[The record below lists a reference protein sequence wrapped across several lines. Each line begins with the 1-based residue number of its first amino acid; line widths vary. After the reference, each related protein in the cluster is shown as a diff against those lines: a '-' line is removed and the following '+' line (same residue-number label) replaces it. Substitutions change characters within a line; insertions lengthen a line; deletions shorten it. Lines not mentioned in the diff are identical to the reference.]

1 MMVWMSL
8 KKNQD
13 LVLAAVR
20 KLVDDVREVV
30 K

>member
-13 LVLAAVR
+13 LVLAAVN